1 MFSFENLLKENYAIL
16 KWLQACFSFKN
27 HKGEGVLLECD
38 HGDLAPKLNKL
49 VWLFILPLGK
59 WIHPAV

>member
-16 KWLQACFSFKN
+16 KWLQASFSFKN

-38 HGDLAPKLNKL
+38 HGDLAPKLN
-49 VWLFILPLGK
+49 
-59 WIHPAV
+59 